1 VKKPANQKTRSQ
13 EALWALTRGQRL
25 RYGAAIGAMAVG
37 IVTIFGAPLISRWA
51 IDALLA
57 EPAALEPAWLA
68 RSGAAVGIDS
78 SLARIL
84 WAAAAGI
91 LGLTTIGG
99 AFHYLR
105 GRWAA
110 IASEAITRDLRDR
123 LYHHLEKLPCRYHDG
138 ADTGDLVQRCT
149 SDVETVRMFL
159 STQVVEIGRAA
170 ILLISLAPI
179 LLLLDVPMTAVSL
192 GLFPFIIAFTVIFFR
207 KIKARFLEM
216 DEAEGAM
223 TTVLQ
228 ENLTGIRVVR
238 AFARQEF
245 ERTRF
250 AEMNERF
257 RDRSRR
263 LIDLL
268 GVYWPISD
276 LLCFAQIGLVLFF
289 GAHWTATGRL
299 TIGDLQA
306 FLMYEAMVIWPVR
319 HLGRVLAE
327 TGKAIVALGRIGEI
341 LAVTEEVGPSSAP
354 TDAPVGLRGQVEFD
368 RVHFAYREGEEVL
381 ADISF
386 CVRPGETLAL
396 LGPPGSGK
404 TAIVNLLLRL
414 YDFERGSIRLD
425 GMELSSLPRDYVRAQ
440 IGVVLQEPFLFS
452 KTLRANVEIGRSGA
466 GEEEIVHATTSACVH
481 DTIAAFDQGYDTLI
495 GERGVTLSGGQR
507 QRITLARALLKD
519 PPILILDDA
528 LSAVDTGTEAEILA
542 ALETRHGSRTTI
554 VITHRLSSAVGADRI
569 LVMEE
574 GRIVQEG
581 AHRELVGSD
590 GPYRRLWRIQG
601 AMENELEETV
611 RRRRSPEGE
620 R

>member
-1 VKKPANQKTRSQ
+1 MKKSPHKAPNQD
-13 EALWALTRGQRL
+13 LWELTRGQRF
-25 RYGAAIGAMAVG
+25 RYSAAIAAMAVG
-37 IVTIFGAPLISRWA
+37 IVTIYGAPLLASWA

-57 EPAALEPAWLA
+57 EEGSTEPSWLA
-68 RSGAAVGIDS
+68 ERGASVGLES
-78 SLARIL
+78 SLSRIL

-91 LGLTTIGG
+91 LALTAIGG

-110 IASEAITRDLRDR
+110 IASESITRDLRNR

-138 ADTGDLVQRCT
+138 ADTGDLVQRAT

-159 STQVVEIGRAA
+159 SGQVVEIGRAT
-170 ILLISLAPI
+170 ILLVTVIPI
-179 LLLLDVPMTAVSL
+179 LLLLDVPMTLVSL
-192 GLFPFIIAFTVIFFR
+192 ALFPVIIAFAVIFFR

-245 ERTRF
+245 ERGKF
-250 AEMNERF
+250 AEANALF
-257 RDRSRR
+257 RNRTER
-263 LIDLL
+263 LIHLL
-268 GVYWPISD
+268 GVYWPATDFLS
-276 LLCFAQIGLVLFF
+276 LAQVGLVLFC
-289 GAHWTATGRL
+289 GAHWTLAGRL
-299 TIGDLQA
+299 SIGELQA

-319 HLGRVLAE
+319 HLGRVLTE
-327 TGKAIVALGRIGEI
+327 TGKAIVALGRIREI
-341 LAVTEEVGPSSAP
+341 LAQEEETDLESAP
-354 TDAPVGLRGQVEFD
+354 AEAPVRLAGRIEVEAL
-368 RVHFAYREGEEVL
+368 HFAYQEGEPVL
-381 ADISF
+381 RDVSF
-386 CVRPGETLAL
+386 TVRPGETLAL

-404 TAIVNLLLRL
+404 TALVNLLLRL
-414 YDFERGSIRLD
+414 YDYETGSIRLD
-425 GMELSSLPRDYVRAQ
+425 GMELARLPRDYVRAQ

-452 KTLRANVEIGRSGA
+452 TTLRANVEIGRAGA
-466 GEEEIVHATTSACVH
+466 GEEEIVRATRSACMH
-481 DTIAAFDQGYDTLI
+481 ETIAGFDEGYDTLV

-507 QRITLARALLKD
+507 QRVALARVLLKD

-528 LSAVDTGTEAEILA
+528 LSAVDTRTEAEILA
-542 ALETRHGSRTTI
+542 ALDERQGSRTTI

-569 LVMEE
+569 LVLEE

-581 AHRELVGSD
+581 NHRELVATE

-601 AMENELEETV
+601 ALEEELAETAHASGGV
-611 RRRRSPEGE
+611 GGKR
-620 R
+620 